1 MYICPEG
8 IYCIEFTEYIVEC
21 ILFSEITGI
30 FFSEHLILS
39 IGHFCRA
46 GDNAPTKCSPL
57 MRCPVGTA
65 DPNVGPFG
73 LLLLSI
79 LLLYLIVTIGYKYIR
94 TGFYLIFERIY
105 GQTYAEWC
113 EKNRDSKLLQYLGG
127 LPRLSLSFNSANTIS
142 YSSVK
147 RTIQTAFVSTE
158 GDNDITI
165 QKLEMKELPK
175 QMTAKDGTDVIP
187 IAGDDEDEEVEV
199 TQDGVNSVG
208 VTKVADSQPVNSL
221 DVETRITRQS
231 QLIRSDDPGED
242 AMSSTMSTMSTS
254 MSRISVPGKCDE
266 RSVSTATSTR
276 VLLNHN
282 SAVQFTMD
290 IEFTNLTMK
299 LKSNNKII
307 VNKVSGRLPP
317 GTITAV
323 MGPSGSGK
331 SSFLSALRGQAPYA
345 KLSGSIKIN
354 GQEQSIL
361 DFADVVGYVPQHD
374 IMSPYVIYRMLHIIC
389 NFNMLCNQMVDCEGS
404 FGFSSR
410 FTIVT
415 SSWKSLSTMCRNGCA
430 GIARH
435 LRYSR

>member
-1 MYICPEG
+1 
-8 IYCIEFTEYIVEC
+8 
-21 ILFSEITGI
+21 
-30 FFSEHLILS
+30 
-39 IGHFCRA
+39 
-46 GDNAPTKCSPL
+46 

-65 DPNVGPFG
+65 DPYVGPFG

-187 IAGDDEDEEVEV
+187 IAGDDEEEEVEV
-199 TQDGVNSVG
+199 T
-208 VTKVADSQPVNSL
+208 KVVDSQPVNSL

-242 AMSSTMSTMSTS
+242 AMSSTMSTS

-374 IMSPYVIYRMLHIIC
+374 IMSPYVICRMLHIIC
-389 NFNMLCNQMVDCEGS
+389 NFNILCNQMVDCEGS
-404 FGFSSR
+404 FGFSSG
-410 FTIVT
+410 FAIIT
-415 SSWKSLSTMCRNGCA
+415 SSWKSLSTMCRDGCA
-430 GIARH
+430 GIARY